1 MIPGKQYTPED
12 IALIAWRRKWWAIL
26 PAIAITA
33 GVYAW
38 VRTLPNLY
46 RSDTLILV
54 VPQRVPESYVRS
66 TVTTRIEDRLQ
77 SIQQQILSRTRLERI
92 IQDFNLYAEA
102 RRTAI
107 MEDVV
112 ERMRGNISVQV
123 VKGDA
128 FRVSFTSDEARTAM
142 RVCERVASLFIEE
155 NLRDREVL
163 AEGTNQFLEAQ
174 LEEARRRLIETERKV
189 EEYKR
194 QFAGELPEQRE
205 ANMQALHNIEMQL
218 QSLTEAMNRDRD
230 HRLVVERAI
239 ADAESPD
246 RDPIAP
252 PPAPPGPA
260 PQVGPDGVP
269 VGASAAQQ
277 LEAAQATLQAM
288 QTRLTPQHPDILRMK
303 RVVAELQKKADAE
316 ALARPVS
323 PSAPAVNPAERLRK
337 TRIAD
342 MKAEIEKTDKQI
354 AARVELEQR
363 LRASLATYQKRIEAA
378 PGRDSEL
385 TELTRDYRT
394 LQSTY
399 QSLLGKKEDSKVAA
413 NLERRQIGEQFKILD
428 PARLPERPTS
438 PNRPQLQS
446 MGLVAGV
453 GFGLAL
459 MALIEYLDKT
469 LKSEADV
476 TAALN
481 LLVLATVPI
490 LPEIN
495 ARVMR
500 RRKLIAVS
508 ATVLL
513 TAVAG
518 AAAVAWRVW
527 K

>member
-1 MIPGKQYTPED
+1 MIPGKQYKPED
-12 IALIAWRRKWWAIL
+12 ILEAAWRRRWIM
-26 PAIAITA
+26 
-33 GVYAW
+33 
-38 VRTLPNLY
+38 
-46 RSDTLILV
+46 V
-54 VPQRVPESYVRS
+54 VPFAVVLALTIVVARVLPDRYQSQAVLQIVPQQVPENYVRS
-66 TVTTRIEDRLQ
+66 TVNTRLDARLQ
-77 SIQQQILSRTRLERI
+77 MITQQILSRTQLERI
-92 IQDFNLYAEA
+92 ILEFNLYPDE
-102 RRTAI
+102 RRHLI

-174 LEEARRRLIETERKV
+174 LEDARRRLIETERKV

-205 ANMQALHNIEMQL
+205 ANMQGLHNLEMQL
-218 QSLTEAMNRDRD
+218 QALTESLNRDRD
-230 HRLVVERAI
+230 HRLVVERQV

-246 RDPIAP
+246 AIPPTP
-252 PPAPPGPA
+252 PPAA
-260 PQVGPDGVP
+260 VQLGPDGLP
-269 VGASAAQQ
+269 VGATAAQQ
-277 LEAAQATLQAM
+277 LEQAQATLQGM

-303 RVVAELQKKADAE
+303 RVITELQKKADAE

-323 PSAPAVNPAERLRK
+323 TAGPVVSPLERLRK
-337 TRIAD
+337 NRLAD
-342 MKAEIEKTDKQI
+342 MKAEIEKIDKQI
-354 AARVELEQR
+354 ASKLETEQR
-363 LRASLATYQKRIEAA
+363 IHKAMSDYQKRIEAA
-378 PGRDSEL
+378 AGRQSEL
-385 TELTRDYRT
+385 TELTRDYQT
-394 LQSTY
+394 LQTTY

-446 MGLVAGV
+446 MGLAAGA

-459 MALIEYLDKT
+459 MVLIEYLDKT

-481 LLVLATVPI
+481 LLVLATVPV
-490 LPEIN
+490 LPDIGSRM
-495 ARVMR
+495 AR
-500 RRKLIAVS
+500 RRKLIAIS
-508 ATVLL
+508 ATVLF
-513 TAVAG
+513 TVAAG

>member
-1 MIPGKQYTPED
+1 VIPGKTYLPED
-12 IALIAWRRKWWAIL
+12 IVLIAWRRKWWAIL

-174 LEEARRRLIETERKV
+174 LEDARRRLIETERKV

-194 QFAGELPEQRE
+194 QYAGELPEQRE
-205 ANMQALHNIEMQL
+205 ANMQGLHNLEMQL
-218 QSLTEAMNRDRD
+218 QALTESVNRDRD
-230 HRLVVERAI
+230 HRLVVEKQI

-246 RDPIAP
+246 AVLPGP
-252 PPAPPGPA
+252 PPAPPP
-260 PQVGPDGVP
+260 PVGPDGLP

-277 LEAAQATLQAM
+277 LEAAQATLQGM

-303 RVVAELQKKADAE
+303 RVINELQKKADAE
-316 ALARPVS
+316 ALAKPVS
-323 PSAPAVNPAERLRK
+323 TGAPVVSPFERLRK
-337 TRIAD
+337 SRLAD
-342 MKAEIEKTDKQI
+342 LKAEIEKIDKQVASKLENEERLHKGI
-354 AARVELEQR
+354 AE
-363 LRASLATYQKRIEAA
+363 YQKRIEAA
-378 PGRDSEL
+378 ASRQSEL
-385 TELTRDYRT
+385 TELTRDYQT
-394 LQSTY
+394 LQAMYTG
-399 QSLLGKKEDSKVAA
+399 LLGKKEDSKVAA

-446 MGLVAGV
+446 MGLAAGIGAGV
-453 GFGLAL
+453 AL

-490 LPEIN
+490 LPEVGS
-495 ARVMR
+495 RVAR
-500 RRKLIAVS
+500 RRKLIAIS
-508 ATVLL
+508 ATVLV
-513 TAVAG
+513 TVAAG